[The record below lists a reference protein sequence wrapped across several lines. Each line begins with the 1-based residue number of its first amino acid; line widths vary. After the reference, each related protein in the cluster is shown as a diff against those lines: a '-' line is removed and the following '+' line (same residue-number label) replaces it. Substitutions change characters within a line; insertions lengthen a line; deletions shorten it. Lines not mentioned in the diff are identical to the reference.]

1 MNFGNSGFGISDSVW
16 ISIAK
21 REGRNA
27 HFTDLVTP
35 CVNSRT
41 HHVTHAYDVLK
52 SYVDR
57 PSIPRCHRT
66 RKDFRNANLVFH
78 RSSRSKERDLIISI
92 ASLKGGVGKSTITA
106 MLARQIV
113 DQRRASVLVID
124 MDPQRGATILLLG
137 PEMGTKIEPPTIY
150 DILLNRLERNPPTPV
165 FMQAIRASPYREDI
179 YVLPA
184 TGELGNLTR
193 TDAPANL
200 LKTALAGY
208 PLSKDLI
215 VIVDTGSNHVLCE
228 MSIAASN
235 LAFIPVTLS
244 HQSGVPTVNT
254 LKTCMIHETPV
265 GGLIPIMVG
274 KAGWQKGT
282 MEAWR
287 ARLQTAETLK
297 EMGTEVLS
305 PMPFSQAIVR
315 GKWRWGKIPQRFH
328 PTLDEMISM
337 IFKHPAWTRRD
348 TYDEEPWNSMFVDKG
363 ERITA

>member
-52 SYVDR
+52 SDVDR

-66 RKDFRNANLVFH
+66 RKDFRNANLGFH

-92 ASLKGGVGKSTITA
+92 ASMKGGVGKSTITA

-150 DILLNRLERNPPTPV
+150 DILLNRLERNPPTPL

-228 MSIAASN
+228 MSIAASS
-235 LAFIPVTLS
+235 LVFIPITLS
-244 HQSGVPTVNT
+244 HQTAVPTINT
-254 LKTCMIHETPV
+254 LKTCLIHETAI
-265 GGLIPIMVG
+265 GGLIPIMIG
-274 KAGWQKGT
+274 KAGWQKEKIDAWCERT
-282 MEAWR
+282 RRAEA
-287 ARLQTAETLK
+287 LQVL
-297 EMGTEVLS
+297 GIEVLS
-305 PMPFSQAIVR
+305 AMPFSQTIVR

-328 PTLDEMISM
+328 PTLDEMVQR
-337 IFKHPAWTRRD
+337 IFKDPYWAMQD
-348 TYDEEPWNSMFVDKG
+348 AYQEEPWDRSFLDVD
-363 ERITA
+363 ERMTA